1 MGYCN
6 WQTSS
11 DCATLRSLIAAADKV
26 QAKELPK
33 VKLVAAAD
41 VKMTD
46 CCQLS
51 LDSGMFDRFSKVS
64 NILYQSVLVCC

>member
-1 MGYCN
+1 MGYYN

-11 DCATLRSLIAAADKV
+11 DCATFRSLIATADKV

-46 CCQLS
+46 CCQVS
-51 LDSGMFDRFSKVS
+51 LDSAMLDRFSKVI
-64 NILYQSVLVCC
+64 NILYPSVLVCW

>member
-11 DCATLRSLIAAADKV
+11 GLATLRSLNATADKV

-33 VKLVAAAD
+33 VELVAVAD
-41 VKMTD
+41 VEMTD
-46 CCQLS
+46 CCQVS
-51 LDSGMFDRFSKVS
+51 LDSGMLDRFSKVS
-64 NILYQSVLVCC
+64 NILYQSVLVCW